1 MLKEDRAMM
10 KAFMSTQRA
19 HGSGYDSPRLQTG
32 VEALLSDR
40 AVNEASRIL
49 AQNEPKTW
57 HLAGCLQTFE
67 APLKTIN
74 RNVRPGSLHANVIE
88 AACESLAAFCALEIS

>member
-1 MLKEDRAMM
+1 MLREDRAMM

-49 AQNEPKTW
+49 AHVQ
-57 HLAGCLQTFE
+57 AGEHSERTVQASAWTLPHMPYFHGTRE
-67 APLKTIN
+67 T
-74 RNVRPGSLHANVIE
+74 PGDILR
-88 AACESLAAFCALEIS
+88 ESLTAFCTMETL